1 VNPLA
6 LIPTAAYRWLGCA
19 AIAAAAW
26 TGHAYMA
33 SRSLDAREQA
43 VIKRYTDAQR
53 DAALAAMRVGERLQ
67 ESANKLQEA
76 QNAKTE
82 TDRLRIAALT
92 ASLRNRATRPAT
104 MPADTSAA
112 KNCTGPGLYRDDA
125 EFLAWYAAEAARVA
139 RALERCEA
147 QYNEVR
153 DAK

>member
-1 VNPLA
+1 MI
-6 LIPTAAYRWLGCA
+6 LIAAYKWLAYA

-26 TGHAYMA
+26 AGHAHIA

-43 VIKRYTDAQR
+43 VVKRYTDAQR

-82 TDRLRIAALT
+82 TDRLRIAAL
-92 ASLRNRATRPAT
+92 AGELRNRPERPAAV
-104 MPADTSAA
+104 PATAGPTQ
-112 KNCTGPGLYRDDA
+112 NCSGAGLYRSDG
-125 EFLAWYAAEAARVA
+125 EFLAWYATEAARVA
-139 RALERCEA
+139 AALERCEA

-153 DAK
+153 GAK

>member
-1 VNPLA
+1 M
-6 LIPTAAYRWLGCA
+6 IPVAAYKWLVYAG
-19 AIAAAAW
+19 IAAALWA
-26 TGHAYMA
+26 GHAYVA
-33 SRSLDAREQA
+33 GRALDAREQA
-43 VIKRYTDAQR
+43 VVKRYTDAKR

-92 ASLRNRATRPAT
+92 ASLRNRAARPAT
-104 MPADTSAA
+104 MPADTSPA
-112 KNCTGPGLYRDDA
+112 KNCTGARLYRDDGQ
-125 EFLAWYAAEAARVA
+125 FLAWYASEASRTA

-153 DAK
+153 GAK